1 MSTSWGSKCGWRGLL
16 SPLGG
21 GLYVTN
27 WTSCYSPHLWM
38 HCGLLHSSLMLPAS
52 STLKHFVGNFVVLTR
67 GLYFLRS
74 PPHFFQGW
82 GWYVGAEGITC
93 GLEWTVPCESPSC
106 VKEDMP
112 CVLGFLETSDH
123 ALASERPFVLELDEP
138 LPLPSRTSHWCNR
151 LRLSH
156 FTWH

>member
-1 MSTSWGSKCGWRGLL
+1 MLL
-16 SPLGG
+16 TALVNALWSSPLLAHVAGFID
-21 GLYVTN
+21 
-27 WTSCYSPHLWM
+27 SK
-38 HCGLLHSSLMLPAS
+38 
-52 STLKHFVGNFVVLTR
+52 TLCRKFCCADKRALF
-67 GLYFLRS
+67 FEI

-112 CVLGFLETSDH
+112 FVLGFLETSDH

-138 LPLPSRTSHWCNR
+138 LPLPSRTSH
-151 LRLSH
+151 
-156 FTWH
+156 